1 MRIFMKVKEKMEEE
15 MKEMENRKN
24 RMRQAREDIWKAQEE
39 EKA

>member
-15 MKEMENRKN
+15 MKEMENRKL